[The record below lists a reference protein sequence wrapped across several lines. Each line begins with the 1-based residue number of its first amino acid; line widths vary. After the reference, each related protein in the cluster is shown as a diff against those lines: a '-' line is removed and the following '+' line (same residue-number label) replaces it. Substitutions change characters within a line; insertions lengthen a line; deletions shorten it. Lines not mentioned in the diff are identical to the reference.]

1 MEPEPSFSSI
11 ESLAARIIELLGLP
25 ATTTTQ
31 EIFSLTLMSITVL
44 ATILVAFPLLLKG
57 LRNFIENT
65 PQSNAPSIVWFVLS
79 SFVGGLTK
87 GVIGR
92 DLKEQV
98 DRSQELRNEVAQLKA
113 ELHKLYMR
121 NPTEMLPLSVS
132 EVSNWQAPIVAS
144 RNRLLSEV
152 DRLRTR
158 STSYLVFGVILSLAA
173 VALFFFIIFYID
185 DIDPDA
191 SALSYIK
198 DFLPKFTLAVM
209 VQVIASFFLR
219 MHVSSESEIKWT
231 SNELTNIEHRF
242 AAMALSESDMSETL
256 ISEFSKTERNF
267 ILGKDQKPLRAHD
280 SVPVETMMDILKE
293 VAAKTSPSN

>member
-1 MEPEPSFSSI
+1 VEPEPSFSSI

-87 GVIGR
+87 GVIGQ

-158 STSYLVFGVILSLAA
+158 STSYLVFGVILS
-173 VALFFFIIFYID
+173 V
-185 DIDPDA
+185 
-191 SALSYIK
+191 
-198 DFLPKFTLAVM
+198 
-209 VQVIASFFLR
+209 
-219 MHVSSESEIKWT
+219 
-231 SNELTNIEHRF
+231 
-242 AAMALSESDMSETL
+242 
-256 ISEFSKTERNF
+256 
-267 ILGKDQKPLRAHD
+267 
-280 SVPVETMMDILKE
+280 
-293 VAAKTSPSN
+293 

>member
-1 MEPEPSFSSI
+1 
-11 ESLAARIIELLGLP
+11 
-25 ATTTTQ
+25 
-31 EIFSLTLMSITVL
+31 
-44 ATILVAFPLLLKG
+44 
-57 LRNFIENT
+57 
-65 PQSNAPSIVWFVLS
+65 
-79 SFVGGLTK
+79 
-87 GVIGR
+87 
-92 DLKEQV
+92 
-98 DRSQELRNEVAQLKA
+98 
-113 ELHKLYMR
+113 MR

-231 SNELTNIEHRF
+231 SNEY
-242 AAMALSESDMSETL
+242 
-256 ISEFSKTERNF
+256 
-267 ILGKDQKPLRAHD
+267 RA
-280 SVPVETMMDILKE
+280 SFCGYGPF
-293 VAAKTSPSN
+293 